1 MEDTAFYLT
10 LGAISLLI
18 LCSGFFSGSETSIMA
33 SSKPKLHD
41 MQKRGHP
48 GAKRVYRMLKD
59 PETLLGTILLGNNLV
74 NIGASALATGL
85 FLELFGEKGIAIA
98 TLVMTVIV
106 LIFAEVLPKTIASHF
121 PEKMAGIVSLP
132 MLILIRVLSPFT
144 FTIKLI
150 TRAIMR
156 MLRISVD
163 RSDPNFGEEDL
174 RGAIG
179 MGLAHGILDRPEHR
193 MLDSILELDELTVED
208 VMMHRSSIESLDI
221 TLPNEDLHRRIS
233 MSTYSRIPLW
243 EDNPDNIVGIVHI
256 KDFYKEWNNTDTQ
269 AFDIR
274 KIMQSP
280 YFVPETAIV
289 SEQLLAFRKR
299 RKHMGLV
306 VDEYGD
312 IMGLV
317 TLEDILEE
325 IVGEIEDEH
334 DVVRAAFMREDS
346 STVVVTGSMAV
357 RDANREFDWH
367 LPDDDAVTIA
377 GLIIETLQRIPV
389 VGEKVTIGDYTLEI
403 LAKRK
408 QAIARVRMSSTTP
421 KDGDNTAE
429 QVEETL
435 AL

>member
-1 MEDTAFYLT
+1 MEDTTFYFMIGT
-10 LGAISLLI
+10 IAVLI
-18 LCSGFFSGSETSIMA
+18 LFSAFFSGAETSIMA

-41 MQKRGHP
+41 LQKRGDKR
-48 GAKRVYRMLKD
+48 AKRVYRMLKD

-74 NIGASALATGL
+74 NIGASALATSV
-85 FLELFGEKGIAIA
+85 FLRMFGEKGIAIA
-98 TLVMTVIV
+98 TLVMTVVV
-106 LIFAEVLPKTIASHF
+106 LIFAEVLPKTIASHY
-121 PEKMAGIVSLP
+121 PEKLAGMVSFP
-132 MLILIRVLSPFT
+132 MSTLIRVLRPFT
-144 FTIKLI
+144 WTIKLI

-156 MLRISVD
+156 MMRISVD

-208 VMMHRSSIESLDI
+208 VMIHRSSIESIDI
-221 TLPNEDLHRRIS
+221 NLPNTELYRRIS

-243 EDNPDNIVGIVHI
+243 EENPDNIVGTVHI
-256 KDFYKEWNNTDTQ
+256 KDFYKAWSTCTPEEFN
-269 AFDIR
+269 IR
-274 KIMQSP
+274 TIMQDP

-299 RKHMGLV
+299 RKHLGLV

-325 IVGEIEDEH
+325 IVGDIEDEH
-334 DVVRAAFMREDS
+334 DVVRAAFVREDAH
-346 STVVVTGSMAV
+346 TVVVTGSMAV

-367 LPDDDAVTIA
+367 LQDDDAVTVA

-389 VGEKVTIGDYTLEI
+389 VGEKVTIGDYELEI

-408 QAIARVRMSSTTP
+408 QAIARVRVRTAGHTEQK
-421 KDGDNTAE
+421 KDDGYDEAIT
-429 QVEETL
+429 V
-435 AL
+435 